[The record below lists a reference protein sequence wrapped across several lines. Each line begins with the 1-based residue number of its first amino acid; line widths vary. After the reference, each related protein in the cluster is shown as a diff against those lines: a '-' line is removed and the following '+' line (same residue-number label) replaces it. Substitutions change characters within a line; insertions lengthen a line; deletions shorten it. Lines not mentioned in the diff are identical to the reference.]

1 MKRLNKKGF
10 TLIELL
16 AVIVILAIVA
26 AVTMAVIVPKL
37 TQAPVDA
44 AKSSVATMKQ
54 QITNAC
60 TTIGSGVD
68 SYGEFAGTVTVANS
82 GSLSETTCTASAAD
96 AAAREAC
103 LAACQTGTCTISFT
117 AAQLTNMKVTGEMP
131 ENVEVT
137 MNQCSVSSGTFTF
150 STTEGQFK
158 GIVVT
163 ISGNNITTNKD

>member
-1 MKRLNKKGF
+1 MKKLNKKGF

-37 TQAPVDA
+37 TQAPIDA

-60 TTIGSGVD
+60 TAIGSGVD
-68 SYGEFAGTVTVANS
+68 SYGTFAGDFGNDNDNTNDTDANF
-82 GSLSETTCTASAAD
+82 AK
-96 AAAREAC
+96 
-103 LAACQTGTCTISFT
+103 CQTETCTIKFDAT
-117 AAQLTNMKVTGEMP
+117 QLTNMKVTGEMP
-131 ENVEVT
+131 TSVVAT
-137 MNQCSVSSGTFTF
+137 INQCSLTNGTFTF

-163 ISGNNITTNKD
+163 VDGNSVTTNKD